1 MLARP
6 WLRDNRVP
14 ACVDPEVI
22 LEQFTRIF
30 ATPVEPVARRRAL
43 GRRIGLHRIPAELA
57 SIRRRIKR
65 KWWKLTRT
73 A

>member
-1 MLARP
+1 M
-6 WLRDNRVP
+6 
-14 ACVDPEVI
+14 
-22 LEQFTRIF
+22 
-30 ATPVEPVARRRAL
+30 
-43 GRRIGLHRIPAELA
+43 IGLHRIPAELA